1 MEPNSKRRRYE
12 NIADQVN
19 NAMRHARPVGM
30 KWSEN
35 SCAYDS
41 VFTILFNIWQH
52 DHQRWNFVF
61 EQLGNEFCALFAQE
75 FEGYHRKETS
85 LEAGRDIIRRELGKV
100 DRFLHFREYTSIEQ
114 VCQAVFSTSEV
125 VYEAYYQCPSRHR
138 FPCSRNNS
146 IFFQVSNK
154 FPSTSRWME
163 TNSWQG
169 TNLCQTCGLRVRIET
184 NFSIAPPL
192 LALEFS
198 RRDMEIDHSLKINV
212 HGNLHRYNLAG
223 VVYFKPE
230 ESHFVSNIVTEDNWV
245 WYYDG
250 LINRGQ
256 MMHTR
261 PLGADPA
268 MLSACRGGSAVA
280 AFYVK
285 DLNPESEIQ

>member
-1 MEPNSKRRRYE
+1 
-12 NIADQVN
+12 
-19 NAMRHARPVGM
+19 
-30 KWSEN
+30 
-35 SCAYDS
+35 
-41 VFTILFNIWQH
+41 
-52 DHQRWNFVF
+52 
-61 EQLGNEFCALFAQE
+61 
-75 FEGYHRKETS
+75 
-85 LEAGRDIIRRELGKV
+85 
-100 DRFLHFREYTSIEQ
+100 
-114 VCQAVFSTSEV
+114 
-125 VYEAYYQCPSRHR
+125 
-138 FPCSRNNS
+138 
-146 IFFQVSNK
+146 
-154 FPSTSRWME
+154 
-163 TNSWQG
+163 
-169 TNLCQTCGLRVRIET
+169 
-184 NFSIAPPL
+184 
-192 LALEFS
+192 
-198 RRDMEIDHSLKINV
+198 MEIDHSLKINV